1 MIINNNY
8 DYNDF
13 NDIVYLLLFIIN
25 MIINRKFKKNYN

>member
-25 MIINRKFKKNYN
+25 MIMNRKIKKNYN